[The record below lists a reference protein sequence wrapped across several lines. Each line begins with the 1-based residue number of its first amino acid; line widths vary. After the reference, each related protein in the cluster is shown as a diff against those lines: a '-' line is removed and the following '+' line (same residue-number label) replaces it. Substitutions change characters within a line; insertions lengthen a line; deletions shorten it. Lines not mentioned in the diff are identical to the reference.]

1 MDRIGIISG
10 GGELPINIGKSLLK
24 KNYQICFFYIKG
36 YSDEAK
42 YDNYENVEI
51 TIDSFSKILN
61 LLKEKNI
68 DQIVMAGSIIRPSL
82 NEINFDF
89 NTLGLIKDFILEPK
103 GDDHLLR
110 SIAKFF
116 KNKGYPLFNWKEL
129 CNDLF
134 ASEDN
139 LTTLKPSNY
148 ANKNKEKAL
157 NIFKKI
163 GEADIGQSLVVQNQL
178 VIGIECFEGTD
189 ELIKRCDNY
198 KKSGDKKILI
208 KLSKYNQH
216 NTLDVP
222 TIGIQTLKN
231 LKKYNYEGLF
241 IEKNNCIILE
251 KDKSID
257 FCNNNNL
264 FLSTIN
270 KID

>member
-1 MDRIGIISG
+1 MIKIGIISG

-36 YSDEAK
+36 YSSKDK
-42 YDNYENVEI
+42 YNDYENVEI
-51 TIDSFSKILN
+51 TIESFSKILI
-61 LLKEKNI
+61 LLKERKI

-82 NEINFDF
+82 KEINFDF
-89 NTLGLIKDFILEPK
+89 NTLGLIKNFLLEPQ

-116 KNKGYPLFNWKEL
+116 KNKGYPLFNWRDL
-129 CNDLF
+129 CDDLF

-139 LTTLKPSNY
+139 LTILKPSNS
-148 ANKNKEKAL
+148 AIKNKEKGL

-163 GEADIGQSLVVQNQL
+163 GEADIGQSLVIQNQL
-178 VIGIECFEGTD
+178 VLGIECFEGTD

-198 KKSGDKKILI
+198 KKLGDKKILV

-251 KDKSID
+251 KDESIN
-257 FCNNNNL
+257 FCNDNNL
-264 FLSTIN
+264 FLSTTN